1 MSISVVIKGDT
12 RSLDY
17 SFYGVRGGGVEVKS
31 SEGPF
36 RNAAGLGEDSAGI
49 MFSSVMLQG
58 KHRYP
63 SGQQAR

>member
-1 MSISVVIKGDT
+1 MG
-12 RSLDY
+12 LE
-17 SFYGVRGGGVEVKS
+17 GGVEVKS

-63 SGQQAR
+63 SGLQER